1 MNKALVLGV
10 MALFAINMIANAQ
23 PGTRTATPSNANQEV
38 QKNEKTAKGGGEVV
52 TKANPELIK
61 INQGK
66 PAAKPNGPEA
76 KTATTTVVK
85 ESRTNVNA
93 AAATQSADNTTPKT
107 TVVKTSKNDMGAA
120 ANTQSASDATA
131 PKTTVVK
138 ESKNNMGAAA
148 NTQSANDATAPKT
161 TLVKE
166 SKNNM
171 GAAANINQAAGKTNL
186 STASSNDHKLN
197 LKPKTLKVKKDTPQ
211 TAQPGKVNR

>member
-1 MNKALVLGV
+1 MKKALVLGV

-23 PGTRTATPSNANQEV
+23 PGTRTAAPSNANQEV
-38 QKNEKTAKGGGEVV
+38 QKNEKTAKGGDGVV
-52 TKANPELIK
+52 KANPEVIK
-61 INQGK
+61 LNQAK
-66 PAAKPNGPEA
+66 PATKPNGPEA
-76 KTATTTVVK
+76 KTATTPVVK

-93 AAATQSADNTTPKT
+93 AAATQSTDNTTPKT
-107 TVVKTSKNDMGAA
+107 TVVKTSKNNMGAA

-171 GAAANINQAAGKTNL
+171 GAAANTNQAAGKTNL

-211 TAQPGKVNR
+211 TAQPGKVNK